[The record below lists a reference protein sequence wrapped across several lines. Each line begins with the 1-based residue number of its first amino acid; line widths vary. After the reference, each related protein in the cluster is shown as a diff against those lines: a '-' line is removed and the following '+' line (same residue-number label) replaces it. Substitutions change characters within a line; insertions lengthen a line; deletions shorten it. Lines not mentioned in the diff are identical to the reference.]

1 MAQGQLLHKHKA
13 LSSNPSPKKKKKK
26 KDTEISPY
34 SNQNSYHQ
42 EHNQDDGVAQVVEHM
57 PSKNEA
63 LSSNPI
69 IAKQQ
74 QTTTTKPKK
83 QKQTTYKQML
93 ERIGE
98 EPLYTVVRNVN

>member
-1 MAQGQLLHKHKA
+1 
-13 LSSNPSPKKKKKK
+13 
-26 KDTEISPY
+26 
-34 SNQNSYHQ
+34 
-42 EHNQDDGVAQVVEHM
+42 M